1 MMNDSKTQEQE
12 RLKKLF
18 TDRKRTNILGG
29 IEQPALRFLVARMP
43 KFVTPNLL
51 TAFGLSG
58 SILVFLGFILAK
70 NFEPYYLLL
79 CILGL
84 IINWVGDSLDGRIAY
99 FRNIPRKWYGFSLDI
114 IMDWIGTIFIGLGYY
129 FYAPEA
135 YRIIA
140 FLFVVL
146 YGWAMIISQ
155 LRYKITGVYSID
167 AGLVGPTEIRMV
179 LSAIILAEFFFF
191 NTLQYYAGAICIVL
205 FIINI
210 IDTRKL
216 LQFGDIRDEEEK
228 REKLEKNNP
237 FKNN

>member
-1 MMNDSKTQEQE
+1 MNDDKTQEQE

-29 IEQPALRFLVARMP
+29 IEQPTLRFLVALMP
-43 KFVTPNLL
+43 KFVTPNIL
-51 TAFGLSG
+51 TAFGSFG

-70 NFEPYYLLL
+70 NFQSYYLLL

-99 FRNIPRKWYGFSLDI
+99 YRNIPRKWYGFSLDI

-129 FYAPEA
+129 FYAPEE
-135 YRIIA
+135 YRIVG

-155 LRYKITGVYSID
+155 LRYKITGFYSID
-167 AGLVGPTEIRMV
+167 AGLVGPTEIRV
-179 LSAIILAEFFFF
+179 ILSAIILAEFFFF
-191 NTLQYYAGAICIVL
+191 NTLQYYAGGICVAL
-205 FIINI
+205 LIIDI

-216 LQFGDIRDEEEK
+216 LNLGDIRDEEEK
-228 REKLEKNNP
+228 REKLKNNP
-237 FKNN
+237 IKNYN